1 MNAKEFLGAISSTI
15 IKIAVAALVIMVVF
29 RLAIYAY
36 DFGFQIFADQPV
48 SSGDGRT
55 VSVVVSN
62 DLSDMELAKLLAQK
76 GLVKDANVFF
86 VQLKLSDDKVVSGV
100 YELNTA
106 MSASEMISA
115 MSDSGDSNEE
125 EED

>member
-1 MNAKEFLGAISSTI
+1 
-15 IKIAVAALVIMVVF
+15 
-29 RLAIYAY
+29 
-36 DFGFQIFADQPV
+36 
-48 SSGDGRT
+48 
-55 VSVVVSN
+55 VVSN

>member
-1 MNAKEFLGAISSTI
+1 MNVKEFLGAISSTI
-15 IKIAVAALVIMVVF
+15 IKIAIAAAVIMVVF

-55 VSVVVSN
+55 VSVVVS
-62 DLSDMELAKLLAQK
+62 DGLSDRELAKLLEQK
-76 GLVKDANVFF
+76 GLVNDANVFYM
-86 VQLKLSDDKVVSGV
+86 QLKLSDDEVVSGA

-106 MSASEMISA
+106 MTASEMIAA
-115 MSDSGDSNEE
+115 MSASSSEQGDEE
-125 EED
+125 

>member
-15 IKIAVAALVIMVVF
+15 IKIALSVVVIIIVF

-36 DFGFQIFADQPV
+36 DFGFQIFADLPV

-55 VSVVVSN
+55 VSVVVSDN
-62 DLSDMELAKLLAQK
+62 MSERELAKLLEQK
-76 GLVKDANVFF
+76 GLINDANVFY
-86 VQLKLSDDKVVSGV
+86 VQIKLSDEEVVSGV

-106 MSASEMISA
+106 MTAAEMISA
-115 MSDSGDSNEE
+115 MSGTSDQ
-125 EED
+125 EDAD

>member
-1 MNAKEFLGAISSTI
+1 MNGKEFLGAITSTI
-15 IKIAVAALVIMVVF
+15 IKIVLAAAVIMVVF

-36 DFGFQIFADQPV
+36 NFGFQIFADQPV

-55 VSVVVSN
+55 VSVVVSD
-62 DLSDMELAKLLAQK
+62 DLSDMELSKLLEQK
-76 GLVKDANVFF
+76 GLISDANVFY
-86 VQLKLSDDKVVSGV
+86 VQLKLAEDDVVPGV

-106 MSASEMISA
+106 MTAAEMLEV
-115 MSDSGDSNEE
+115 MSGDNQE

>member
-1 MNAKEFLGAISSTI
+1 MNVKEFLGAISSTI
-15 IKIAVAALVIMVVF
+15 IKIAIAAAVIMVVF

-55 VSVVVSN
+55 VSVVVS
-62 DLSDMELAKLLAQK
+62 DGLSDRELAKLLEQK
-76 GLVKDANVFF
+76 GLVNDANVFYM
-86 VQLKLSDDKVVSGV
+86 QLKLSDDEVVSGA

-106 MSASEMISA
+106 MTASEMIAA
-115 MSDSGDSNEE
+115 MSSSSSEQGDEE
-125 EED
+125 

>member
-1 MNAKEFLGAISSTI
+1 MNVKEFLGAISSTI
-15 IKIAVAALVIMVVF
+15 IKIAIAAAVIMVVF

-55 VSVVVSN
+55 VSVVVS
-62 DLSDMELAKLLAQK
+62 DGLSDRELAKLLEQK
-76 GLVKDANVFF
+76 GLVNDANVFYM
-86 VQLKLSDDKVVSGV
+86 QLKLSDDEVVSGA

-106 MSASEMISA
+106 MTASEMITA
-115 MSDSGDSNEE
+115 MSASSSEQGDEE
-125 EED
+125 

>member
-15 IKIAVAALVIMVVF
+15 IRIAVAALVIMVVF

-55 VSVVVSN
+55 VSVVVSD
-62 DLSDMELAKLLAQK
+62 DLSDMELAKLLEQK

-86 VQLKLSDDKVVSGV
+86 VQLKLSDDDVVSGV

-106 MSASEMISA
+106 MTASEMLSA
-115 MSDSGDSNEE
+115 MSDSDDSDEE
-125 EED
+125 EEE

>member
-86 VQLKLSDDKVVSGV
+86 VQLKLSDDEVVSGV

>member
-1 MNAKEFLGAISSTI
+1 MNVKEFLGAISSTI
-15 IKIAVAALVIMVVF
+15 IKIAIAAAVIMVVF

-55 VSVVVSN
+55 VSVVVS
-62 DLSDMELAKLLAQK
+62 DGLSDRELAKLLEQK
-76 GLVKDANVFF
+76 GLVNDANVFYL
-86 VQLKLSDDKVVSGV
+86 QLKLSDDEVVSGA

-106 MSASEMISA
+106 MTAAEMIETMSASSSEQ
-115 MSDSGDSNEE
+115 GDEE
-125 EED
+125 

>member
-1 MNAKEFLGAISSTI
+1 MNGKEFLGAISSTI
-15 IKIAVAALVIMVVF
+15 IKIAIAAAVIMVVF

-36 DFGFQIFADQPV
+36 NFGFQIFADQPV

-55 VSVVVSN
+55 VSVIVS
-62 DLSDMELAKLLAQK
+62 DGLSDMELSKLLEQK
-76 GLVKDANVFF
+76 GLVSDANVFF
-86 VQLKLSDDKVVSGV
+86 VQLKLSDDEVVSGA

-106 MSASEMISA
+106 MTAAEMLEV
-115 MSDSGDSNEE
+115 MSGGNQE

>member
-1 MNAKEFLGAISSTI
+1 
-15 IKIAVAALVIMVVF
+15 
-29 RLAIYAY
+29 
-36 DFGFQIFADQPV
+36 
-48 SSGDGRT
+48 
-55 VSVVVSN
+55 VVSN

-86 VQLKLSDDKVVSGV
+86 VQLKLSDDEVVSGV